1 MSSLDADNTKQN
13 LLKKLLPSWMFSY
26 ENGWFY
32 GDFIAGIIVTIMLIP
47 QSLAYALIA
56 GLPPEVGLYA
66 SILPMVAYA
75 LFGSSMTLAVGPVA
89 VASLMT
95 ASAIAPLAI
104 SGTDLYVVLAI
115 QLAFL
120 SGLMYLV
127 FGFLRFG
134 FLAHLLSHPVI
145 SGFITGSAILISI
158 GQLKNILGVN
168 IAKSN
173 VLDTIY
179 ALWKAFPQSNAYT
192 LTIGISAIIFLFFA
206 KKQLPKCLCK
216 LGVEKKLADLLSK
229 LAPML
234 VVIVATVLVWK
245 LDLHL
250 KGGVSIVGH
259 VPSGI
264 PDINFSLPTWSM
276 LQSLWLPAVLISVVG
291 FVESVSVGQSLA
303 MKKQQRISPNREL
316 LGLGAANLASAFSG
330 GYAVTGGF
338 ARSVVN
344 YSAGANTPLAGV
356 ISAVLMTVV
365 LVGFTDSFTNLPQA
379 VLSAT
384 IIVAVLGLIDFST
397 LKETWQFDKAD
408 SAALIFT
415 CLGVIALGVEQGI
428 LIGVVFSLG
437 AYLWRA
443 SHPHIAIVGRI
454 PGTEHFRNV
463 ERHQVEVD
471 PKVLTVRVD
480 ESLFFGNAQ
489 GFEDLIYA
497 QISKNSELTEVLLI
511 MSAVNR
517 IDTTALIVLR
527 DMNRTLGASHKKLHL
542 AEVKGPVLDSLKE
555 TEFFKKLTGK
565 CFLSAHEAYSE
576 LTTELTRVIYNKWNI
591 K

>member
-1 MSSLDADNTKQN
+1 MSLAFDNKKAVF
-13 LLKKLLPSWMFSY
+13 LRKLLPSWMFSY
-26 ENGWFY
+26 ENSWFY
-32 GDFIAGIIVTIMLIP
+32 GDFIAGFIVTIMLIP

-66 SILPMVAYA
+66 SVLPMVAYA

-95 ASAIAPLAI
+95 ASALAPLSI

-120 SGLMYLV
+120 SGLMYIG

-145 SGFITGSAILISI
+145 SGFISGSAVLISI

-168 IAKSN
+168 IANSN
-173 VLDTIY
+173 VPDTIY
-179 ALWKAFPQSNAYT
+179 ALWKAIPQSNTPT
-192 LTIGISAIIFLFFA
+192 LTIGISAIFFLFFA

-216 LGVEKKLADLLSK
+216 LGVETKLADLLSK

-234 VVIVATVLVWK
+234 VVIVATILVWH
-245 LDLHL
+245 LNLHL
-250 KGGVSIVGH
+250 RGGVSIVGH

-264 PDINFSLPTWSM
+264 PNINFALPNWSM
-276 LQSLWLPAVLISVVG
+276 LQSLWLPALLISVVG
-291 FVESVSVGQSLA
+291 FVESASVGQSLA
-303 MKKQQRISPNREL
+303 MKKQQRINPNREL
-316 LGLGAANLASAFSG
+316 FGLGAANLASAFSG

-338 ARSVVN
+338 SRSVVN
-344 YSAGANTPLAGV
+344 YNAGANTPLAGV
-356 ISAVLMTVV
+356 ISAVLMTIV
-365 LVGFTDSFTNLPQA
+365 LIGFTDSFTNLPQA

-415 CLGVIALGVEQGI
+415 FLGVIALGVEQGI

-463 ERHQVEVD
+463 ERHQVETN
-471 PKVLTVRVD
+471 PKLLMVRVD

-489 GFEDLIYA
+489 GFEDLIYS
-497 QISKNSELTEVLLI
+497 QIAKNSDLKEVLLI

-517 IDTTALIVLR
+517 IDTTSLLVL
-527 DMNRTLGASHKKLHL
+527 DDINRSLNNAHKRLHL
-542 AEVKGPVLDSLKE
+542 AEVKGPVLDSLKN
-555 TEFFKKLTGK
+555 TEFFKKLTGE
-565 CFLSAHEAYSE
+565 CFLSAHLAYIK
-576 LTTELTRVIYNKWNI
+576 LTK
-591 K
+591 